1 MKIYHYHPDTG
12 IYLGEGEADKCPVSG
27 VNLIPAFA
35 TSEAPPAAGENQY
48 AAFENGAWVA
58 KNVQQPGPDHEP
70 TPAEAA
76 IIKRAAIN
84 AERNRREQLGF
95 TYLDKTFDS
104 DQTSVIRIN
113 AAVNTAVAA
122 ILSEGSFTVTWTCA
136 DNTTIDLDAQHLLAL
151 AAALAAHSD
160 GLHQTART
168 LKAAVDAALDAGK
181 TAAEIEALPT
191 WTE

>member
-1 MKIYHYHPDTG
+1 MVKVHHDANGNILGFYPD
-12 IYLGEGEADKCPVSG
+12 G
-27 VNLIPAFA
+27 VGYATIPAPFIEVDDA
-35 TSEAPPAAGENQY
+35 THAECIANPGRRRVNISTGQIVEYTLPGPVPAA
-48 AAFENGAWVA
+48 AA
-58 KNVQQPGPDHEP
+58 
-70 TPAEAA
+70 T
-76 IIKRAAIN
+76 IKRAAIN

-95 TYLDKTFDS
+95 TYLGKTFDS

-122 ILSEGSFTVTWTCA
+122 ILANGTFSVTWTCA
-136 DNTTIDLDAQHLLAL
+136 DNTTIDLGAQQFLGLAG
-151 AAALAAHSD
+151 ALAAHSD

-168 LKAAVDAALDAGK
+168 LKTAVDAAMAAGA